1 MNRAPT
7 TFSLFF
13 VLSLVAAIF
22 ILGMITVMLLRRF
35 SGRKAPSLPR
45 MQAYL
50 SVFFTL
56 VAVTVT
62 VDLFTLTYQF
72 NHYVNTTLHRDLAQE
87 DCQQATLKALRAWA
101 IARRGVYDAEHQRD
115 QALTVMFDEIE
126 RGEYAHPDTAT
137 KVADTFAEVEA
148 ARQQAEKTLTENPLP
163 DCKLG
168 PNG

>member
-1 MNRAPT
+1 MNRTPT

-22 ILGMITVMLLRRF
+22 VLGMITVVLLRRF
-35 SGRKAPSLPR
+35 TNRQAPSLPR
-45 MQAYL
+45 LQAYL
-50 SVFFTL
+50 SIFFTL

-87 DCQQATLKALRAWA
+87 DCQRATLKALRAWA
-101 IARRGVYDAEHQRD
+101 IARKDVYDAEHERD
-115 QALTVMFDEIE
+115 QALAVMFDEIE

-137 KVADTFAEVEA
+137 KVADTFADVEA
-148 ARQQAEKTLTENPLP
+148 ARQRAGKSFADNPIP

-168 PNG
+168 PV